1 MQTHDLII
9 YGYLSAGQLSTGKKN
24 SESQVF
30 DWSLKK
36 NVKIQR
42 RGRLGEMDL
51 PQQGSIAQE
60 ILLSCFLFPLIFFKK
75 KKETKAGRGKKILAF
90 SYVIRYKYLNVNYFF
105 FLSVVK
111 MEAFHFLLHFLKEN
125 MTRYCI
131 VFCFPH
137 YKICSYCF
145 IAKIRKNILKKNINE
160 LNYVRYQ
167 DFRYQNFWL
176 DFQ

>member
-9 YGYLSAGQLSTGKKN
+9 YGYLSAGQLRTGKKN

-60 ILLSCFLFPLIFFKK
+60 ILLSCFIFPLFFFKK
-75 KKETKAGRGKKILAF
+75 RKKQKQEGGKILAF
-90 SYVIRYKYLNVNYFF
+90 SYVRHK
-105 FLSVVK
+105 
-111 MEAFHFLLHFLKEN
+111 
-125 MTRYCI
+125 
-131 VFCFPH
+131 
-137 YKICSYCF
+137 
-145 IAKIRKNILKKNINE
+145 
-160 LNYVRYQ
+160 
-167 DFRYQNFWL
+167 
-176 DFQ
+176 